1 MRGIISHGAYLPYR
15 RLDRSTIAAVAG
27 TGGGK
32 GTRTVASYD
41 EDTTTLGVEA
51 ARRVLHATDA
61 RPGAVWFSTV
71 TPAYVDKTNATAIHA
86 ALRLGD
92 DVIAADFGGAVR
104 SGVAALRAALAGGPA
119 TLLVSADVRT
129 GLPGSAD
136 EAAGGDAGAALLVG
150 DDTHGAVVAEVLGTG
165 SATDEFLDRWRTPG
179 DTRSRQWEEK
189 FGETRYVPLAVAAF
203 RAALA
208 DAGVEADR
216 VDHLVV
222 ASTHARAAK
231 AAVKKLGVDATKVVD
246 DLAATVGNPGAAQPA
261 LLLSAAL
268 EQATPGQVVVLLS
281 LADGADALVFR
292 TTDAIATHVVHDPV
306 TDQVAGGAPV
316 AYGKFLAWR
325 GMLTPEPPRRPE
337 PARPSASAA
346 GRSEDWKF
354 GFVGSRDRTT
364 GALHLPPAR
373 VSREGGAVDDMEAAP
388 MAEVGGTVVTY
399 TIDKLVY
406 SPSPPVVFAIVDFDG
421 GGRAP
426 IELTDVDP
434 ADVAIGGRVQMTFRR
449 LFTADGIHNYFWK
462 ARPVRGGA
470 TTGDATATS
479 TTSVTE
485 A

>member
-15 RLDRSTIAAVAG
+15 RLDRDTIAAVAG

-41 EDTTTLGVEA
+41 EDTTTLAVEA
-51 ARRVLHATDA
+51 ARRALRATAA

-86 ALRLGD
+86 ALRLSG

-104 SGVAALRAALAGGPA
+104 SGVAALRSALAGGPT

-150 DDTHGAVVAEVLGTG
+150 DDADGEVIAEVLGAG

-179 DTRSRQWEEK
+179 DPRSKQWEEK

-208 DAGVEADR
+208 DAGIEADQI
-216 VDHLVV
+216 DHLVV

-231 AAVKKLGVDATKVVD
+231 AAIRKLGVDSAKVTD
-246 DLAATVGNPGAAQPA
+246 DLAGTVGNPGAAQPA
-261 LLLSAAL
+261 LLLSSAL
-268 EQATPGQVVVLLS
+268 EQAQPGQVIVLLS
-281 LADGADALVFR
+281 LADGADAVVLR
-292 TTDAIATHVVHDPV
+292 ATDAIAAHPV
-306 TDQVAGGAPV
+306 TDPIGEQIASGAPV
-316 AYGKFLAWR
+316 PYGKFLAWR
-325 GMLTPEPPRRPE
+325 GMITPEPPRRPE

-354 GFVGSRDRTT
+354 GFVGTRDRSS

-373 VSREGGAVDDMEAAP
+373 VSRDGGAVDEMEPAP
-388 MAEVGGTVVTY
+388 MAEVGGTIVTF

-434 ADVAIGGRVQMTFRR
+434 ADVAIGGRVEMTFRR
-449 LFTADGIHNYFWK
+449 LFTADGIANYFWK
-462 ARPVRGGA
+462 ARPLRSADGTVVRVAAEQAG
-470 TTGDATATS
+470 
-479 TTSVTE
+479 
-485 A
+485 

>member
-1 MRGIISHGAYLPYR
+1 MRGIISYGAYLPHR

-51 ARRVLHATDA
+51 ARRALRATDV
-61 RPGAVWFSTV
+61 RPGALWFSTV
-71 TPAYVDKTNATAIHA
+71 TPAYVDKTNATAVHA
-86 ALRLGD
+86 ALRLPA

-119 TLLVSADVRT
+119 ALVVTADVRT

-136 EAAGGDAGAALLVG
+136 EAAGGDAAAAVLVG
-150 DDTHGAVVAEVLGTG
+150 DESDGTVIAEVLGTG
-165 SATDEFLDRWRTPG
+165 TATDEFLDRWRTPG
-179 DTRSRQWEEK
+179 EARSKQWEEK
-189 FGETRYVPLAVAAF
+189 FGETRYVPLAQQAF
-203 RAALA
+203 AAALSA
-208 DAGVEADR
+208 AGIEADR
-216 VDHLVV
+216 VDRLVV
-222 ASTHARAAK
+222 AGTHGRANK
-231 AAVKKLGVDATKVVD
+231 AAAKKLGVPADRVVD

-261 LLLSAAL
+261 LLLASALDDA
-268 EQATPGQVVVLLS
+268 APGQVIALLT
-281 LADGADALVFR
+281 LADGADAIVWR
-292 TTDAIATHVVHDPV
+292 TTEAIGGYEPAV
-306 TDQVAGGAPV
+306 TVADQVAAGAPV
-316 AYGKFLAWR
+316 PYGKFLAWR
-325 GMLTPEPPRRPE
+325 GFLTPEPPRRPE

-364 GALHLPPAR
+364 GAIHLPPAR
-373 VSREGGAVDDMEAAP
+373 VSMEGGAVDDMEPAP
-388 MAEVGGTVVTY
+388 MADVAGTVVTY

-406 SPSPPVVFAIVDFDG
+406 SPSPPVVFAVVDFDG

-426 IELTDVDP
+426 VELTDVEP
-434 ADVAIGGRVQMTFRR
+434 SAVAIGDRVEMTFRR

-462 ARPVRGGA
+462 ARPLRGAAPAQTDPG
-470 TTGDATATS
+470 
-479 TTSVTE
+479 TE